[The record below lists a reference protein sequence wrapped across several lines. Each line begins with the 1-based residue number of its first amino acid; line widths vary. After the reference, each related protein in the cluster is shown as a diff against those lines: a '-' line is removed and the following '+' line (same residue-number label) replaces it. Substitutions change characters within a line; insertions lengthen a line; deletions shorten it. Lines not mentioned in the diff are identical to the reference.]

1 MVLQGPEGLTC
12 PITHDAQ
19 GAGAALGQSSC
30 GVATKSGKT
39 GFLQGRATAPLEP
52 QRLRRVAGSPQDDSC
67 IRSRNTSAE
76 TVFFRGLD
84 LPSITGRI
92 AP

>member
-19 GAGAALGQSSC
+19 GAGASLGQYPR
-30 GVATKSGKT
+30 GVPTKSGNA
-39 GFLQGRATAPLEP
+39 GFSARRATAHVES
-52 QRLRRVAGSPQDDSC
+52 QCLRRVAGSPSGDTC
-67 IRSRNTSAE
+67 IRKPDNFGNGGIPKVLAS
-76 TVFFRGLD
+76 LD
-84 LPSITGRI
+84 VGTGG